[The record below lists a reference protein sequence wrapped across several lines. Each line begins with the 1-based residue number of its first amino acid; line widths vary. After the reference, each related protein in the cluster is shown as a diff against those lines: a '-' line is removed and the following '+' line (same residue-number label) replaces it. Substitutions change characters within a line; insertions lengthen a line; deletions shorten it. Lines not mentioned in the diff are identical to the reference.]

1 MQFKKGKIMTK
12 KVAIG
17 LLLALGLSTVLAACN
32 GGDTTTPEASPEAT
46 TEAPVEAPA
55 ESPAASPSP

>member
-1 MQFKKGKIMTK
+1 MTK